1 MRTFLSVFPETT
13 LWADGSLMLGAVEP
27 LQLRRADVEAKLEDP
42 QRREMMASLGVRSF
56 DDLLAL
62 YLAGP
67 VELRNYV
74 GEGPILTD
82 DRPMV
87 EYFLSLPRDR
97 RVDLSRIR
105 GDVTRHIES
114 GDSMAVQFFFAGTTQ
129 P

>member
-1 MRTFLSVFPETT
+1 

-105 GDVTRHIES
+105 GDVTRHIE
-114 GDSMAVQFFFAGTTQ
+114 
-129 P
+129 